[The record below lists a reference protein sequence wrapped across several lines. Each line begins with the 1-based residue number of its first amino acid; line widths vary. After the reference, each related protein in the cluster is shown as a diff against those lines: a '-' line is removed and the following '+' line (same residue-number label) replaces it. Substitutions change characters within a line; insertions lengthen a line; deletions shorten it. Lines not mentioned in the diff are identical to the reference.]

1 MATKVTPATLTVRV
15 SESMTLNGVSYGG
28 TNTFTKTSCGQVDQR
43 IMAVA
48 HDSNV
53 NIINLGSAD
62 SVGAVVAANLKYFRV
77 TNLDDTNFIS
87 CIIYDSGAGHEIALK
102 VEPGA
107 SFFFTTD
114 DIYANDDSAVD
125 FAGTLIAAEAI
136 YLRADTA
143 ACDCEYICVTT

>member
-1 MATKVTPATLTVRV
+1 MATKVTPATLTVKIT
-15 SESMTLNGVSYGG
+15 EQITLNGVSYGG
-28 TNTFTKTSCGQVDQR
+28 SNTFTKSACGQVDQR
-43 IMAVA
+43 ILNVV

-77 TNLDDTNFIS
+77 TNLDDTNFVS
-87 CIIYDSGAGHEIALK
+87 LIIYDSGAGHEIALK
-102 VEPGA
+102 VEPG
-107 SFFFTTD
+107 SSLFFTTD

>member
-1 MATKVTPATLTVRV
+1 MANKRRIDKKASRCKKIFEL
-15 SESMTLNGVSYGG
+15 SNGENRSQWEFVNQKG
-28 TNTFTKTSCGQVDQR
+28 FDF
-43 IMAVA
+43 A

-53 NIINLGSAD
+53 NVVNLGSAD

-87 CIIYDSGAGHEIALK
+87 VIIYDSGAGHEIALK